1 MIARFRLLSARD
13 DVAVAVD
20 AATAG
25 TALPASV
32 LASGASVRLGEDI
45 PAGHKVALRNIRAGE
60 QVLKYGFPIGAARA
74 DIAAGSWVH
83 THNLATRLEGKL
95 EYRYTGGK
103 ARAAESKAAA
113 KGGEDAKGG
122 VKDLGSATFRGFRRE
137 NGSVGIRNEIWIL
150 PTVGCVNGI
159 AGRVADLARA
169 ELSGR
174 CLAVEGVHA
183 FAHPYG
189 CSQLGEDHAATRT
202 ILAGLAAHPN
212 AAGVL
217 VLGLGCENNTVGE
230 FRGILEAAGTGVG
243 AETGRVE
250 YLVVQEAAEELEEAL
265 AAVLRLAE
273 RASRFRREDVSVS
286 ELVVGLKCGGSDG
299 FSGITA
305 NPLVGTFSDRL
316 VAAGG
321 TSILTEV
328 PEMFGAETILMDRAA
343 DEAVFQDTV
352 KLINDFKEYFLRHN
366 QAVYENPS
374 PGNKEGG
381 ISTLEDKSLGC
392 VQKGGTAPVCGVY
405 PYGGRV
411 ARRGLVLLSG
421 PGNDIVSVTALAAA
435 GAHLVLFTTGRGN
448 PLGGPVP
455 TLKIS
460 SNSDLAG
467 RKPSWIDYDAGRLLE
482 TETRE
487 QTEEVE
493 EGLYRLVLA
502 AASGAP
508 VRNETNGYREIAIL
522 KDGVTL

>member
-1 MIARFRLLSARD
+1 MSARFRLLSDRD

-20 AATAG
+20 AAAAG
-25 TALPASV
+25 TALPASA
-32 LASGASVRLGEDI
+32 LSSGTSVRLREDI
-45 PAGHKVALRNIRAGE
+45 PAGHKVALREIRAGE
-60 QVLKYGFPIGAARA
+60 PVFKYGFPIGAAKT

-95 EYRYTGGK
+95 EYRYSGGK
-103 ARAAESKAAA
+103 PAASAP
-113 KGGEDAKGG
+113 KGGAD
-122 VKDLGSATFRGFRRE
+122 VFRGFRRE

-159 AGRVADLARA
+159 AGRVAELARA
-169 ELSGR
+169 ELAAR
-174 CLAVEGVHA
+174 DLAVEGVHA
-183 FAHPYG
+183 FPHPYG

-217 VLGLGCENNTVGE
+217 VLGLGCENNTVAE
-230 FRGILEAAGTGVG
+230 FRSLLEAAGTGVG
-243 AETGRVE
+243 AEAGRVE

-273 RASRFRREDVSVS
+273 RASRFRREDVPVS
-286 ELVVGLKCGGSDG
+286 ELVVGMKCGGSDG

-352 KLINDFKEYFLRHN
+352 KLINDFKEYFLRHG

-374 PGNKEGG
+374 PGNKAGG
-381 ISTLEDKSLGC
+381 ITTLEDKSLGC
-392 VQKGGTAPVCGVY
+392 VQKGGTAPVSAVY

-455 TLKIS
+455 TVKIS
-460 SNSDLAG
+460 SNSDLAR

-482 TETRE
+482 AETRE
-487 QTEEVE
+487 QAEEVE
-493 EGLYRLVLA
+493 GGLYRLVLA

-508 VRNETNGYREIAIL
+508 VKNETNGYREIAIL